1 MYQNRFY
8 WYLKFAL
15 KVRLIFSNQN
25 WFGKWNYLTTFEW
38 RCSKAQ
44 SSPQNADIDNKK
56 VVKRGILNLPLCH
69 SYLESGWDFL
79 FCKKFC
85 THLSTNFGSEGT
97 NSRKSGKNSHKW
109 KVRCWKNPVISGTGI
124 IIFDGISLVQ
134 GEKHYFMAQTNIYTN
149 YQNFQES
156 QKCSEKDSSFPRL
169 TLLISVLRT
178 NYVTWYVKCALKKNS
193 SFLKNF
199 SNLIQD
205 QQVLF

>member
-1 MYQNRFY
+1 MN
-8 WYLKFAL
+8 
-15 KVRLIFSNQN
+15 
-25 WFGKWNYLTTFEW
+25 
-38 RCSKAQ
+38 
-44 SSPQNADIDNKK
+44 
-56 VVKRGILNLPLCH
+56 RGILNLPLCH

-124 IIFDGISLVQ
+124 IIIDGISLVQ
-134 GEKHYFMAQTNIYTN
+134 GEKHYVMAQTNIYTN

-156 QKCSEKDSSFPRL
+156 QKGSEKDSSLPSLNSRL

-178 NYVTWYVKCALKKNS
+178 NYVTWYKDSSQARVYFKWALLVAHPVLLVSSLPDWCNSIAESSDFIEIRPFVRLLFDWVCSIKTPNDIFHKKIWKMYIVKVA
-193 SFLKNF
+193 
-199 SNLIQD
+199 
-205 QQVLF
+205 